1 MQVKGVFNFMN
12 DLETLRKKIDD
23 IDKEIVALYE
33 KRMNAVLGVAD
44 YKDKNSVPILN
55 TSRENDVLDKNLKLL
70 KNKDYKKPTE
80 ELLKAIMSI
89 SRNFQSSKIFS
100 VAKAKNNSSI
110 NALSYILKKDDDVKK
125 CSVGFQGV
133 PGSFSEEA
141 LIKYF
146 GNNVISQNFEEFEDV
161 FIAIKSGKL
170 DYGVLPVENS
180 STGGISEVYELLRKY
195 GLYITGEKCIK
206 ISHNL
211 LGLKGSKLEDI
222 KEVYSHPQAF
232 EQSNVFFK
240 NHPSL
245 KLIPYYNTA
254 TSAEFV
260 SKENDNTIA
269 AVASEKAAELY
280 NLDILKKDIN
290 YNTQNFTRFI
300 IIGKN
305 AELDENCGKISV
317 VITVPHKTG
326 SLYNILSNFAHNNLN
341 MMKIESKPIEGTPW
355 EYFFYIDF
363 EGNITNPEIKKAIA
377 VIESSCSYFK
387 LLGNYKGD
395 IQ

>member
-1 MQVKGVFNFMN
+1 MN

-33 KRMNAVLGVAD
+33 KRMDAVLGVAD

-55 TSRENDVLDKNLKLL
+55 TSRENDVIDRNLKLL
-70 KNKDYKKPTE
+70 KNKDYEKPTE

-89 SRNFQSSKIFS
+89 SRKFQSSKIFS
-100 VAKAKNNSSI
+100 PAKAKDKSSI
-110 NALSYILKKDDDVKK
+110 KDFKYILKKHHDGKK
-125 CSVGFQGV
+125 HSVGFQGV

-141 LIKYF
+141 LIEYF
-146 GNNVISQNFEEFEDV
+146 GNNTISQNFDQFEDV
-161 FIAIKSGKL
+161 FMAIKSGKL

-211 LGLKGSKLEDI
+211 LGVKGSKLEDI
-222 KEVYSHPQAF
+222 REVYSHPQAF

-240 NHPSL
+240 NYPQL
-245 KLIPYYNTA
+245 KCVPYYNTA
-254 TSAEFV
+254 TSAELV
-260 SKENDNTIA
+260 ANKNNYAIA
-269 AVASEKAAELY
+269 AVASEKAAKLY
-280 NLDILKKDIN
+280 NLDILKKTIN

-300 IIGKN
+300 IISNN
-305 AELDENCGKISV
+305 AELNENCSKISV

-326 SLYNILSNFAHNNLN
+326 SLYNILSNFAHNSLN
-341 MMKIESKPIEGTPW
+341 MMKIESKPIDGTPW

-363 EGNITNPEIKKAIA
+363 EGNITNPEIKKALA

-395 IQ
+395 I